1 MVRKIKNGI
10 VKSGV
15 ESSSMIE
22 IKSEMDVT
30 QKVVITAA

>member
-1 MVRKIKNGI
+1 LILKIKNGI

-22 IKSEMDVT
+22 IKLEMEAT
-30 QKVVITAA
+30 PKVVITAA